1 MGVNDPTKPSQ
12 DTAPTTAERRLAKL
26 YSGVV
31 SLIRTHLR
39 DHATLNRLIR
49 PQEHSDQQIALSLLQ
64 VIEEYNATPPL
75 LPSRTIADFP
85 SVDLLLRGSVGKLL
99 ASTALLQTR
108 NRMVYSDGMGTRVN
122 QTENPQLN
130 MQYSQMYYQQWKSDV
145 RQLKKALNL
154 DNSFNGTGIVSEYLL
169 VNGLWDE

>member
-1 MGVNDPTKPSQ
+1 
-12 DTAPTTAERRLAKL
+12 
-26 YSGVV
+26 
-31 SLIRTHLR
+31 
-39 DHATLNRLIR
+39 
-49 PQEHSDQQIALSLLQ
+49 
-64 VIEEYNATPPL
+64 
-75 LPSRTIADFP
+75 
-85 SVDLLLRGSVGKLL
+85 
-99 ASTALLQTR
+99 
-108 NRMVYSDGMGTRVN
+108 MVYSDGMGTRVN